1 MYMDPNNMTLQQFVE
16 YADIYEY
23 TQDHF
28 DMERMF
34 MELTLINM
42 HLEAYDFLQETA
54 NITLGQIE
62 SLMVES
68 GTSDRSYYTEVVF
81 FEEGNKIT
89 DGIKKIFS
97 TIGKAIAAF
106 FRKLAS
112 IFSSGDKKVEES
124 KAKVKEIDVKQMIT
138 AGVQDA
144 LDANMKKNQINND
157 LEQGEAV
164 VHELVNRAQ
173 GMMADFHKVFDRADA
188 MMGGGGVKV
197 EAEKVD
203 GDDNILEIIIQKFSN
218 IEEIRQVL
226 GTDSDQA
233 AMFIMTIIKPEYTI
247 NTIAF
252 IARMEEA
259 VEKINSILSVEGDLG
274 STDHY
279 NSFWKIMKKYGP
291 NGMFERIGSLKNE
304 IIAMSKRNESMIIS
318 AQVLQQ
324 KLATAEK
331 LAAAFEKLATT
342 ADIGPADLTTPLGMV
357 GDKIQQ
363 GDAQVTNREQIMNDF
378 KGRYDRDKTL
388 YADRGAIAKPLVQK
402 GAKVMNWNTN
412 RVEYMKYLRSV
423 YELSTTMQSI
433 CRDVIK
439 LLTDHINCRNN
450 AIAMVNKHV
459 NEINAIAAK
468 GNGMTSPQ
476 TSEKPP
482 EKSNQNADVA

>member
-1 MYMDPNNMTLQQFVE
+1 MDPNNMTLQQFVE
-16 YADIYEY
+16 YADVYEY

-68 GTSDRSYYTEVVF
+68 GTSDRSYYTEGVF

-89 DGIKKIFS
+89 EGIKKIFS

-112 IFSSGDKKVEES
+112 IFSGGDKKVEES
-124 KAKVKEIDVKQMIT
+124 KSKIKEIDIKQAI
-138 AGVQDA
+138 ANGVQDVI
-144 LDANMKKNQINND
+144 DNKMKTDQINGD
-157 LEQGEAV
+157 LEQGQAM
-164 VHELVNRAQ
+164 VHELVGRAQ
-173 GMMADFHKVFDRADA
+173 GMMADFHRVFDRADA
-188 MMGGGGVKV
+188 MMGGGGIKV
-197 EAEKVD
+197 ETEKID
-203 GDDNILEIIIQKFSN
+203 GDDNILEAIVQKFPN
-218 IEEIRQVL
+218 IDEIRQVL
-226 GTDSDQA
+226 GAETDQA
-233 AMFIMTIIKPEYTI
+233 ATYIMTVIKPEYNI

-259 VEKINSILSVEGDLG
+259 VEKINSLLSVEGDLG

-279 NSFWKIMKKYGP
+279 NSFWKIMQKYGP

-304 IIAMSKRNESMIIS
+304 IVAMSKRNETMTIS
-318 AQVLQQ
+318 AQILQQ
-324 KLATAEK
+324 KLASAEK

-357 GDKIQQ
+357 GDKLQQ

-378 KGRYDRDKTL
+378 KGRYDRDKGL

-402 GAKVMNWNTN
+402 GAKIMNWNTN

-439 LLTDHINCRNN
+439 LLTDHINSRNN

-459 NEINAIAAK
+459 NEINAIVAR
-468 GNGMTSPQ
+468 GNGVTSPQ
-476 TSEKPP
+476 TSAKPP